1 MEIIATVAGVITSL
15 GMIFGMIFA
24 VYKWFLKQEK
34 HSAKAKKS
42 CGLCKSVKRQGCESA
57 FAVIA
62 NIVLQRTDTAKSRLG
77 VCRGLCG

>member
-1 MEIIATVAGVITSL
+1 MRAQAQFTIYTLNDVVTSATAPTPAYLGQLWVDTS
-15 GMIFGMIFA
+15 
-24 VYKWFLKQEK
+24 
-34 HSAKAKKS
+34 KS
-42 CGLCKSVKRQGCESA
+42 PPVCKGVKRQGCESA

>member
-34 HSAKAKKS
+34 
-42 CGLCKSVKRQGCESA
+42 
-57 FAVIA
+57 
-62 NIVLQRTDTAKSRLG
+62 
-77 VCRGLCG
+77 